1 MKIIL
6 LSIFCMSGYILKA
19 QKVDSLYVN
28 LYTDSLKKGTFNYI
42 NIDGLMSTGNYL
54 PLDSTQISFYSN
66 GGTFSGN
73 NLFLASDFSGEKVH
87 IRIVSKAN
95 SKLCKEWDMYVKKE
109 EDAPLKTADQL
120 MNEMKKKRN

>member
-42 NIDGLMSTGNYL
+42 NVDGLMSTGNYL

-87 IRIVSKAN
+87 IKIVSKAN

>member
-6 LSIFCMSGYILKA
+6 LSIFCMSGYFLKA

-120 MNEMKKKRN
+120 LNEMKKKRN

>member
-6 LSIFCMSGYILKA
+6 LSIFCLSGYILKA

-73 NLFLASDFSGEKVH
+73 NLFLAPDFSGEKVH
-87 IRIVSKAN
+87 IKIVSKAN

>member
-66 GGTFSGN
+66 GGTVSGN
-73 NLFLASDFSGEKVH
+73 NLFLATDFSGEKVH
-87 IRIVSKAN
+87 IKIVSKTN
-95 SKLCKEWDMYVKKE
+95 SKLCKEWDMYVKKA
-109 EDAPLKTADQL
+109 EDAPLKTAGQL

>member
-6 LSIFCMSGYILKA
+6 LSIFCMLGYILKA

-42 NIDGLMSTGNYL
+42 NIDGLMSTCNYL

-73 NLFLASDFSGEKVH
+73 SLFIASDFSGEKVH
-87 IRIVSKAN
+87 IKIVSKAN

-120 MNEMKKKRN
+120 INEMRKKRN

>member
-6 LSIFCMSGYILKA
+6 LSIFCMSGYILKG

>member
-87 IRIVSKAN
+87 IKIVSKTN
-95 SKLCKEWDMYVKKE
+95 SKLCKEWDMYVKKA
-109 EDAPLKTADQL
+109 EDAPLKTAGQL

>member
-6 LSIFCMSGYILKA
+6 LSIFCMLGYILKA

-87 IRIVSKAN
+87 IKIVSKTN
-95 SKLCKEWDMYVKKE
+95 SKLCKEWDMYVKKA

-120 MNEMKKKRN
+120 INEMKKKRN

>member
-6 LSIFCMSGYILKA
+6 LSIFCMLGYILKA

-87 IRIVSKAN
+87 IKIVSKTN
-95 SKLCKEWDMYVKKE
+95 SKLCKEWDMYVKKA

-120 MNEMKKKRN
+120 INEMKKMRN

>member
-87 IRIVSKAN
+87 IKIVSKTN
-95 SKLCKEWDMYVKKE
+95 SKLCKEWDMYVKKA

-120 MNEMKKKRN
+120 INEMKKMRN